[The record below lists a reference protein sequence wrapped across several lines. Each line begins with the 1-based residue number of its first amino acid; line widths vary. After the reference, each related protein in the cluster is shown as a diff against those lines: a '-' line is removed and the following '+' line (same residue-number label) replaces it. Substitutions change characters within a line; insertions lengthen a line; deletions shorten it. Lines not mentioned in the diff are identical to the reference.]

1 MSKSKSDQESKSE
14 PVKKPSKSRREL
26 TWYEDPNLRNLY
38 VKSASNAM
46 KGYHLPITTP
56 KTVFTGTNSL
66 TDFTIHLGAFLDEDE
81 KRVLIIVDKDLRKF
95 GERVAAFLK
104 EKRDIE
110 SRIFDEVLPEVPK
123 TKINKAIDIC
133 KEFDPKV
140 FIAIGGG
147 SAIDMSKLI
156 LLYYEKPEINVNQM
170 MPPSYLGLRK
180 KVYILAAIPT
190 TSGTGAEGSFNAMIY
205 DDTRK
210 PPVKVAVALYEFC
223 PDFVVLHPDFV
234 KTMPTWLTMG
244 TGMDALAHATGAF
257 VLIGSSPFTDA
268 MNIAGIE
275 LILRYLPRAVK
286 RGNDMEAR
294 EKMQLAAYLAGIG
307 FINTSAAGVEHA
319 LGHSFGA
326 SYHVHHGITVGIFL
340 APSVAYQAKV
350 TDRFIK
356 LAEVYAIELSN
367 KPRDEIISEI
377 AHMSREEVL
386 RNFLSNLRKF
396 MDMVGAPKSVSEL
409 ERPRIDKAEYEEKL
423 GTLSHQ
429 AWSDTCALYSSRPF
443 TLENIRRIYE
453 IAWNNDIEDLIKLSK
468 R

>member
-1 MSKSKSDQESKSE
+1 MSKSKTDQESKVE
-14 PVKKPSKSRREL
+14 KAPSKGKREM

-66 TDFTIHLGAFLDEDE
+66 TDFTIHLGAFLDKDE
-81 KRVLIIVDKDLRKF
+81 KRALIIVDKDLRKM
-95 GERVAAFLK
+95 GERVADFIQ

-110 SRIFDEVLPEVPK
+110 CRIFDEVLPEVPK
-123 TKINKAIDIC
+123 SKIDKAIDIC

-140 FIAIGGG
+140 FIAVGGG

-234 KTMPTWLTMG
+234 KTMPNWLTMG
-244 TGMDALAHATGAF
+244 TGMDALAHATGAY

-275 LILRYLPRAVK
+275 LILQYLPRAVV
-286 RGNDMEAR
+286 RGDDIEAR

-326 SYHVHHGITVGIFL
+326 VFHVHHGITVGLFL

-356 LAEVYAIELSN
+356 LAEVYAIELSE
-367 KPRDEIISEI
+367 KPRHEVITEI
-377 AHMSREEVL
+377 AHMSREEAL
-386 RNFLSNLRKF
+386 RTFFKNLFKF
-396 MDMVGAPKSVSEL
+396 MDMVGAPKSISEL
-409 ERPRIDKAEYEEKL
+409 DMPSIDKADYEANL
-423 GTLSHQ
+423 GLLADQ
-429 AWSDTCALYSSRPF
+429 AFNDTCALYSSRPF

-453 IAWNNDIEDLIKLSK
+453 IAWDNDIEKLIKLSK
-468 R
+468 T